1 MKLAGKLF
9 AAAALAVVSL
19 SPALTSADGHAEKAI
34 KARKSLMQLYAWNLG
49 LLGGMAKGA
58 VEYDAE
64 KAQAA
69 ANNLAVLVTMGDGR
83 MWPQGTDSTAMP
95 GKTRAKAEAWTTWP
109 AIMEKDKAMREA
121 AAKMAEVAGDGV
133 EAIQANMKA
142 VGGACGGCHKPYREE
157 E

>member
-9 AAAALAVVSL
+9 AAAALAAVSL
-19 SPALTSADGHAEKAI
+19 SPALTVADGHAEKAI

-49 LLGGMAKGA
+49 LLGGMAKGV

-69 ANNLAVLVTMGDGR
+69 ADNLAVLVTMGDGR

-95 GKTRAKAEAWTTWP
+95 GKTRAKAEAWTTYP
-109 AIMEKDKAMREA
+109 AITEKDKAMKA
-121 AAKMAEVAGDGV
+121 AAADMAKVAGTGL
-133 EAIQANMKA
+133 EAVQAKIKE
-142 VGGACGGCHKPYREE
+142 VGGACGGCHKAYREE

>member
-19 SPALTSADGHAEKAI
+19 SPALTAADGHAEKAI

-49 LLGGMAKGA
+49 LLGGMAKGV

-121 AAKMAEVAGDGV
+121 AAKMAEVAGTGL
-133 EAIQANMKA
+133 EAVQANMKA